1 MDSFVTDTQA
11 PVKFMMGKKVIHE
24 KAHQAFLTA
33 DKGEADTFPCH
44 VLMEMLYLFEKHR
57 IPVGLLRTDDLLKS
71 QNYQFE
77 PLSLE
82 ILKTASEF
90 DDIPELHDRLIAAT
104 ACYLDVPL
112 ITNGPIIRSSRFV
125 TTVHL
130 IWMTGQDVARSDLW
144 KMSSLDRNSSRAS

>member
-11 PVKFMMGKKVIHE
+11 LVKFMMGRRVINE
-24 KAHQAFLTA
+24 KAHQAFLVA
-33 DKGEADTFPCH
+33 DKGEAVMIIPAI

-57 IPVGLLRTDDLLKS
+57 IGVGLLQTDDLLKS

-82 ILKTASEF
+82 ILRTASEI

-104 ACYLDVPL
+104 ACYLDLPL
-112 ITNGPIIRSSRFV
+112 ITNDPVIRDSRFV
-125 TTVHL
+125 T
-130 IWMTGQDVARSDLW
+130 IPE
-144 KMSSLDRNSSRAS
+144 